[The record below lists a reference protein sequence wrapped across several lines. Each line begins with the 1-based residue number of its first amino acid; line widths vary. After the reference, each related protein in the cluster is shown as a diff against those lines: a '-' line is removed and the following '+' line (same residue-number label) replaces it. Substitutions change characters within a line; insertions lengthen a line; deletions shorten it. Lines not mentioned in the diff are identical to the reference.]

1 MYMTYI
7 GGASPESSPDSDS
20 ESTPKKH
27 TATGLWSILS
37 DAVFEPDKGFLRY
50 FVWRSKKDDAIT
62 KALEESA
69 KIVKDYQDA
78 NEAIDEYSTRK
89 KLEEATKKWGSRHD
103 SSHGKSTKSSKV
115 RFSAGNR
122 NKRHTYKRRSKT

>member
-1 MYMTYI
+1 MAELLQNLLRIQIPNLRLKNIQQRGCGPYYRM
-7 GGASPESSPDSDS
+7 
-20 ESTPKKH
+20 
-27 TATGLWSILS
+27 
-37 DAVFEPDKGFLRY
+37 PDKGFLRY

-78 NEAIDEYSTRK
+78 NEATDKYSTIK

-103 SSHGKSTKSSKV
+103 SSPGKSTKSSKV